1 VAELVDARDLGS
13 RGESRGGSSPSA
25 RTKPETKAPK
35 VVIRGSPVPTTAA
48 TAANE
53 MQIVTME
60 ITETLS
66 DGLKREFQVQ
76 VPAADLEARVTER
89 LGELK
94 DKVQL
99 RGFRP
104 GKVPVGHLK
113 KLYGKSVM
121 AETIEAVIRELNAK
135 IVSDHGLKLAM
146 EPKVTIPNEAT
157 EVEKVISG
165 QSDLAYTLAL
175 EILPKI
181 ELADFKGIK
190 LERLVAEVTEPQ
202 ISEALDRIG
211 EQNRPFSAKGE
222 GAKVEKGDR
231 VVIDFTG
238 KIDGTPF
245 EGGTGGDVGVNVGS
259 GTFIPG
265 FEDQLIGM
273 SVGEQRVVKVT
284 FPAAYMNAQLA
295 GKAAEFDVTAKTI
308 EAPGTVTIDDAFAK
322 SLGMESL
329 EKLKE
334 AVKGRL
340 QQDLGS
346 VSRQKLKRQLLDHLD
361 QMHKFALPP
370 TLAEDEFKN
379 VWNAVES
386 DLKAQGRT
394 FADEETTEE
403 KAREEY
409 RGIAERRVRLGLVLA
424 EIGEKNNITV
434 TEDEISRAIVERA
447 RQVPGRE
454 QEVWD
459 YYRKNPGA
467 VAGIRAP
474 IFEEKVVDF
483 LVELA
488 KVTEKQVSREELL
501 KDDEDDKTAAAPA

>member
-1 VAELVDARDLGS
+1 
-13 RGESRGGSSPSA
+13 
-25 RTKPETKAPK
+25 
-35 VVIRGSPVPTTAA
+35 
-48 TAANE
+48 
-53 MQIVTME
+53 ME
-60 ITETLS
+60 VTETLS

-76 VPAADLEARVTER
+76 VPAADLEARVSER

-94 DKVQL
+94 DRVQL

-104 GKVPVGHLK
+104 GKVPVTHLK
-113 KLYGKSVM
+113 KIYGKAVM
-121 AETIEAVIRELNAK
+121 AETVEAVIRELNAK
-135 IVSDHGLKLAM
+135 IVSDRGLKLAM
-146 EPKVTIPNEAT
+146 APKVTIPNEET
-157 EVEKVISG
+157 EVEKIIGG

-190 LERLVAEVTEPQ
+190 LERQVAEVSDAQ
-202 ISEALDRIG
+202 VNEALGKIA
-211 EQNRPFSAKGE
+211 EQNRPFAAKGE
-222 GAKVEKGDR
+222 GAKVENGDR

-238 KIDGTPF
+238 RLDGTPF

-273 SVGEQRVVKVT
+273 TAGETRLVKVT
-284 FPAAYMNAQLA
+284 FPTNYGNDKLA
-295 GKAAEFDVTAKTI
+295 GKAAEFDVTAKAI
-308 EAPGTVTIDDAFAK
+308 EAPGTVTIDEAFAK
-322 SLGMESL
+322 SLGLESL
-329 EKLKE
+329 EKLKD

-340 QQDLGS
+340 QQEHTGL
-346 VSRQKLKRQLLDHLD
+346 SRQRLKRQLLDKLD
-361 QMHKFALPP
+361 EMHKFALPP
-370 TLAEDEFKN
+370 TLAEDEFKS

-394 FADEETTEE
+394 FTDEGTTEE

-424 EIGEKNNITV
+424 EIGEKNKITV
-434 TEDEISRAIVERA
+434 TEDEITRAIVERA

-454 QEVWD
+454 QEVWE
-459 YYRKNPGA
+459 YYRKNPDA

-488 KVTEKQVSREELL
+488 AVTEKQVTREDLL
-501 KDDEDDKTAAAPA
+501 KDDEDEKSAN

>member
-1 VAELVDARDLGS
+1 
-13 RGESRGGSSPSA
+13 
-25 RTKPETKAPK
+25 
-35 VVIRGSPVPTTAA
+35 
-48 TAANE
+48 
-53 MQIVTME
+53 ME
-60 ITETLS
+60 VTETLS

-76 VPAADLEARVTER
+76 VPAADLEARVSER

-94 DKVQL
+94 DRVQL

-104 GKVPVGHLK
+104 GKVPVTHLK
-113 KLYGKSVM
+113 KIYGKAVM

-135 IVSDHGLKLAM
+135 IVSDRGLKLAM
-146 EPKVTIPNEAT
+146 EPKVTLPNEGS
-157 EVEKVISG
+157 EVDKVIGG
-165 QSDLAYTLAL
+165 QSDLAYTLAF

-190 LERLVAEVTEPQ
+190 LERLVAEVTEDEVKQ
-202 ISEALDRIG
+202 ALDNIA
-211 EQNRPFSAKGE
+211 EQNRPFAPKAE

-238 KIDGTPF
+238 KIDGVPF

-265 FEDQLIGM
+265 FEDQLVGM
-273 SVGEQRVVKVT
+273 GAGEKRVVKVT
-284 FPAAYMNAQLA
+284 FPANYGSAQVA
-295 GKAAEFDVTAKTI
+295 GKDAEFDVTAKSI
-308 EAPGTVTIDDAFAK
+308 EAPGAVTLDDAFAK
-322 SLGMESL
+322 SLGLESL
-329 EKLKE
+329 DKLKE

-340 QQDLGS
+340 QQELTGLA
-346 VSRQKLKRQLLDHLD
+346 RQKLKRQLLDKLD
-361 QMHKFALPP
+361 EMHRFALPP

-386 DLKAQGRT
+386 DLKAQSRT
-394 FADEETTEE
+394 FEDEGTTEE

-434 TEDEISRAIVERA
+434 TDEEISRQIVERA

-454 QEVWD
+454 QEIWD

-488 KVTEKQVSREELL
+488 KVTEKPVSREELL
-501 KDDEDDKTAAAPA
+501 KEDEDDKTAAA